1 VRRFGVLALVVSI
14 AAAVAVSSAQ
24 AALFFLFHPT
34 AASANEMVTVRLG
47 GTPASFTLDQ
57 REGPFEPAIRLY
69 LVPRDD
75 AEDVRSRFDRRLHFV
90 GAIVPDRKFR
100 GVLTFRAPPLDTGR
114 YALAAWCRGCA
125 PHSFGRTFFVQTVP
139 QVSRF
144 RRWMGLSLWL
154 PAPGASCPVTTGQHG
169 NGFLSVALPEGGVLA
184 MQREPDGT
192 LFDKLGWL
200 PKKGWGGNLT
210 VQGERLDAPGR
221 MRVLNVFWGHTFVD
235 GRQGRGSWM
244 TPVELPSEGCWRISG
259 RVADISLSYVV
270 KVVAAP

>member
-1 VRRFGVLALVVSI
+1 MRRFGVLTLVVSI
-14 AAAVAVSSAQ
+14 AAAIVISSAQ
-24 AALFFLFHPT
+24 AALFFLFEPT

-47 GTPASFTLDQ
+47 GTPASFTLHQ
-57 REGPFEPAIRLY
+57 REEPFEPAIRLY
-69 LVPRDD
+69 LVPRGA
-75 AEDVRSRFDRRLHFV
+75 AEKVRSRFDPRLHFV

-114 YALAAWCRGCA
+114 YALAAWCPGCA
-125 PHSFGRTFFVQTVP
+125 ANSLGRTFFVQTVP

-144 RRWMGLSLWL
+144 GRWMGLSLRL
-154 PAPGASCPVTTGQHG
+154 PAPTASCPVTTGRHG
-169 NGFLSVALPEGGVLA
+169 NGFLSVGLPDDGVLA

-200 PKKGWGGNLT
+200 PKKGWGGNLS
-210 VQGERLDAPGR
+210 VHGERLDAPGR
-221 MRVLNVFWGHTFVD
+221 MRVLNVFWGHTFVN

-244 TPVELPSEGCWRISG
+244 TPVKLSSEGCWRISG